1 MADLWSN
8 VGAELAPTGN
18 DWLYQKDG
26 QVHGPIS
33 TEAVA
38 ERLLSGA
45 ISVKTKVAKEG
56 GEFHPISQ
64 IAAFAPHLEELGK
77 KMAKS
82 GASKVR
88 RAILGIV
95 LLLGAAGAGGGYYFK
110 MERDKQNQNRAE
122 NAAKAAADLKK
133 QKEENKKILSGD
145 VELVALV
152 EFDTAAMT
160 VARAKPKRPP
170 KGKGKQP
177 PSGGKEPAGEA
188 EFMSQCKRS
197 NAEIIGVLTKHLR
210 MINFCVEDEKKRNA
224 AGLPSMLKLSFV
236 AKPTG
241 SVGDFAILDRHYRTG
256 PMRNCMVKAFRA
268 IRFPPTSGTNCP
280 VTIPI
285 KIGG

>member
-26 QVHGPIS
+26 QIHGPVS
-33 TEAVA
+33 TETVGQ
-38 ERLLSGA
+38 RLLSGA
-45 ISVKTKVAKEG
+45 ITVKTKVAKEG
-56 GEFHPISQ
+56 GEFHPINQ
-64 IAAFAPHLEELGK
+64 IAAFAPHLEELKK

-88 RAILGIV
+88 RAIFGV
-95 LLLGAAGAGGGYYFK
+95 VVLLGAAGAGGGYYFK
-110 MERDKQNQNRAE
+110 MEADKQKKIRADQ
-122 NAAKAAADLKK
+122 AAQEKTLLAK
-133 QKEENKKILSGD
+133 KEEERKKILSED
-145 VELVALV
+145 VEVIALV
-152 EFDTAAMT
+152 SFDTTAME
-160 VARAKPKRPP
+160 VARTSKPKRPS
-170 KGKGKQP
+170 KGKKPAPGE
-177 PSGGKEPAGEA
+177 KEPAGEP
-188 EFMSQCKRS
+188 EFMSQCQRS
-197 NAEIIGVLTKHLR
+197 NSEIIGVLGKHLR
-210 MINFCVEDEKKRNA
+210 VINFCVEDEKKRDA
-224 AGLPSMLKLSFV
+224 SGLPPMLKLSFV

-268 IRFPPTSGTNCP
+268 IRFPPKGGSNCP